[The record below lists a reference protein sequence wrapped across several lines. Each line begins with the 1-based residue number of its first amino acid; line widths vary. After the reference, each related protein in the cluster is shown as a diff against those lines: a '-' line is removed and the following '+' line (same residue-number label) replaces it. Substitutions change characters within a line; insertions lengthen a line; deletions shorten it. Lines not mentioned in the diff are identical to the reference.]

1 MLEADID
8 KENMVLDGFFYSGD
22 MTIMSF
28 LVFLGYKPGPLPQL
42 ILMSFE
48 TSLPTGAAQVW
59 CNPGNAKGADACLFP
74 GQEAKMLW
82 TDRGGHRGIG
92 MGLGYGDLRLISDEF

>member
-28 LVFLGYKPGPLPQL
+28 LVFLGYYQGL
-42 ILMSFE
+42 
-48 TSLPTGAAQVW
+48 
-59 CNPGNAKGADACLFP
+59 CL
-74 GQEAKMLW
+74 
-82 TDRGGHRGIG
+82 
-92 MGLGYGDLRLISDEF
+92 S